1 PKEALAVIDVNTGKA
16 VKGRGRGEDYFLKIN
31 LEAAK
36 EIAYQIRLRNL
47 SGIILVDFIDMEEK
61 ASDEILLQTLKEYLA
76 ADPIKTTFVDM
87 TPLHLVEITR
97 KKVRRPLYEEG
108 FERGMENDKD
118 ERDAASNASGN

>member
-1 PKEALAVIDVNTGKA
+1 
-16 VKGRGRGEDYFLKIN
+16 
-31 LEAAK
+31 
-36 EIAYQIRLRNL
+36 
-47 SGIILVDFIDMEEK
+47 MEEK